1 MACKEGRDKKF
12 DHLLHKG
19 DYHHNIKF
27 LKVGGGLS
35 SMEKTNIGSCGN
47 YLRLFALRVLF
58 SFYNKI

>member
-27 LKVGGGLS
+27 LKVGGG
-35 SMEKTNIGSCGN
+35 T
-47 YLRLFALRVLF
+47 
-58 SFYNKI
+58 